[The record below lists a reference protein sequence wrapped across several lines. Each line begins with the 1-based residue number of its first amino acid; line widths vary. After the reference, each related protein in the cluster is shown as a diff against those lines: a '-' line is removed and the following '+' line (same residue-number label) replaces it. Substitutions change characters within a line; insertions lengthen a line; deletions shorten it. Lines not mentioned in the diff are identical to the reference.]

1 MSSPQRVLIT
11 GGAGFIGSHLAR
23 ELRNQGIEVRVL
35 DNFSSSTVAGFD
47 DLELSVFEGD
57 VRDFDLV
64 SELALDV
71 DWIFHQAALVS
82 VVGSIQNPIDCYET
96 NVQGTLNVLEGA
108 RRAGAR
114 RVVLAS
120 SAAVYGESDH
130 PAEESASK
138 APNSP
143 YAASK
148 LAMEEAAQLFTQEF
162 GLPTVCL
169 RYFNVYGPRQR
180 PDTAYAAVIP
190 AFIHDMINEEP
201 PTIYGD
207 GRQRRDFVSVDD
219 VIRANLLAAASEAA
233 VGSVI
238 NISGGQSVTI
248 GELAKILQGIIPN
261 APAPIFGPA
270 REGDIVNSEAVMGR
284 AWKALGY
291 RPEVALADGLRSTV
305 EWFRNE
311 RLQAPE

>member
-1 MSSPQRVLIT
+1 MLEILISFPNSRST
-11 GGAGFIGSHLAR
+11 SIGSFIKPLSSRLSGQFKIQLTVMKLTFKALSTSWKER
-23 ELRNQGIEVRVL
+23 GEPEQG
-35 DNFSSSTVAGFD
+35 
-47 DLELSVFEGD
+47 ELSW
-57 VRDFDLV
+57 L
-64 SELALDV
+64 
-71 DWIFHQAALVS
+71 HQPQYTES
-82 VVGSIQNPIDCYET
+82 PIT
-96 NVQGTLNVLEGA
+96 QLKNLH
-108 RRAGAR
+108 RRHQT
-114 RVVLAS
+114 
-120 SAAVYGESDH
+120 H
-130 PAEESASK
+130 P
-138 APNSP
+138 N
-143 YAASK
+143 AASK